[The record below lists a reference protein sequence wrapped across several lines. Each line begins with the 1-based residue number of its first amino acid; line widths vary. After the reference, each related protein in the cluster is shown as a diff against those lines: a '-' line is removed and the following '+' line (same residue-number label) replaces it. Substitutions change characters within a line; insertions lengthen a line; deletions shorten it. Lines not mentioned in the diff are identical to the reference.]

1 MVPDAKERKIKQSR
15 SLHVRGTCM
24 EYRDS
29 NFVHEDLQLEL
40 LRLTAFIA
48 IVVSSF
54 FILFLLFFGSILMI
68 MMH

>member
-1 MVPDAKERKIKQSR
+1 
-15 SLHVRGTCM
+15 M

-29 NFVHEDLQLEL
+29 NFVHDLQLET